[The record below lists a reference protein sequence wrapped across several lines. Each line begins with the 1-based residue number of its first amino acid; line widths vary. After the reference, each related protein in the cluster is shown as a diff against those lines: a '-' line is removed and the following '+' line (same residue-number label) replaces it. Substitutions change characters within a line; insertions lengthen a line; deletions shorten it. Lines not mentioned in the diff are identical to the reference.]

1 MFSFIQLKVMLYN
14 LYTMGTNDV
23 DTQRRGVI
31 LILWAQGDFFHQL
44 KPQQFNLLRTPLR
57 KVTKSR
63 PLRVCAV
70 HYCSPDTPFYR
81 FLHGILTNVIY
92 SPTAT
97 ELYQADKFPRFRIH
111 LGKPIE
117 LGYAL
122 QSYGI
127 STDKIPITP
136 TGTIKTHYFYQWMW
150 IRHMIERGLDIIDC
164 PRLHDVLFRMGAQS
178 INDHPGNVRFVEQ
191 VRIRFEEHAE
201 QLLLQKDEQSGSS
214 CTTENDLSSSTDKTC
229 KCKTIIDKFQLTDDL
244 LDTLASDLVNDM
256 VANSGRLLVWFKNK
270 GYGCVGWWIVE
281 DDPDE
286 VQLKVKKIV
295 SSEFKKFV
303 TSVTKK
309 QRINKRKGSM
319 NTSGRNNNRNV
330 DREEQEKPDDGGVD
344 NDSNKRRPDRISSLQ
359 DYLSLDAPTQQLLES
374 DTSIFRSQDGATAMQ
389 CGIGCCKLSQTGS
402 DEE

>member
-1 MFSFIQLKVMLYN
+1 
-14 LYTMGTNDV
+14 
-23 DTQRRGVI
+23 
-31 LILWAQGDFFHQL
+31 
-44 KPQQFNLLRTPLR
+44 
-57 KVTKSR
+57 
-63 PLRVCAV
+63 
-70 HYCSPDTPFYR
+70 
-81 FLHGILTNVIY
+81 
-92 SPTAT
+92 
-97 ELYQADKFPRFRIH
+97 
-111 LGKPIE
+111 
-117 LGYAL
+117 
-122 QSYGI
+122 
-127 STDKIPITP
+127 
-136 TGTIKTHYFYQWMW
+136 
-150 IRHMIERGLDIIDC
+150 MIERGLDIIDC

-191 VRIRFEEHAE
+191 IRIRFEEHAE
-201 QLLLQKDEQSGSS
+201 QLLLQTDQQSGSS
-214 CTTENDLSSSTDKTC
+214 STTKNDLSSSTDKAC

-303 TSVTKK
+303 TYVTKR

-330 DREEQEKPDDGGVD
+330 DREEREKPGDGGVD

-374 DTSIFRSQDGATAMQ
+374 DTYIFRSQDGATAMQ
-389 CGIGCCKLSQTGS
+389 CGIGCCKLSPTES